1 MLNKLKAWDK
11 KRKRIKFYLK
21 DRNKNNLY
29 RLVVYRSNTNIYAQL
44 VNDEKH
50 ITVLSTS
57 SIDKNLEKSILT
69 AKSKIDKSEIVGNE
83 IAQKMKKAKIDSII
97 FDRNGYKY
105 HGRIKAL
112 GEAIRKSGI
121 NF

>member
-1 MLNKLKAWDK
+1 MSIA
-11 KRKRIKFYLK
+11 IIK
-21 DRNKNNLY
+21 DRNRNNLY
-29 RLVVYRSNTNIYAQL
+29 RLVVYRSNNNIYAQL
-44 VNDEKH
+44 INDKKQ

-57 SIDKNLEKSILT
+57 SIDKKLKNVFAK
-69 AKSKIDKSEIVGNE
+69 AKSKINKSEIVGDE
-83 IAQKMKKAKIDSII
+83 IAQKMKEAKIERII